1 MKYKFNKCVQIILV
15 NIITLSR
22 LVGAFILP
30 FIYTKYG
37 SSISSIFTL
46 GLFATDAIDG
56 FLARALHC
64 STFFGSILDGFSDKL
79 LNTVS
84 FILLG
89 IEYNIMFAPLILEIA
104 ILYTMYNT
112 YIHRGNVQSSKT
124 GKIKTI
130 ILDVCVI
137 ISFIII
143 GLPTLEL
150 NIPFINHLISH
161 EKTYIM
167 FLGSIIT
174 ISSIFALIDYIK
186 KNKEVKNNSKLKR
199 IKLKGK
205 VKKTLKEL
213 LNNLFNPEYYYQNKD
228 ESIMKLLYK

>member
-37 SSISSIFTL
+37 SSISSLFTL
-46 GLFATDAIDG
+46 VLFATDAIDG
-56 FLARALHC
+56 FLARALRC
-64 STFFGSILDGFSDKL
+64 STFFGSILDGLSDKM
-79 LNTVS
+79 LNAVS
-84 FILLG
+84 FILLC
-89 IEYNIMFAPLILEIA
+89 IEYNIMIAPLILEIA

-112 YIHRGNVQSSKT
+112 YVHRGNVQSSKT
-124 GKIKTI
+124 GKIKTVV
-130 ILDVCVI
+130 LDICVI
-137 ISFIII
+137 ISFVII

-150 NIPFINHLISH
+150 NMPIINYLINHQRA
-161 EKTYIM
+161 YIM

-174 ISSIFALIDYIK
+174 ISSIFALVDYIK
-186 KNKEVKNNSKLKR
+186 KNKEVKNNPKLKR

-205 VKKTLKEL
+205 VKKSLKEL
-213 LNNLFNPEYYYQNKD
+213 FNNLFNTDYYYQNKD